1 MKGAGIG
8 QNLTTFTLRSKYSH
22 MAIHYD
28 QPLDRT
34 FHALGDGTRRQILA
48 RLATEGALSANELRR
63 PFDVAQPTIS
73 KHLKVLEQAGLVRRE
88 VEGRTHRFELQ
99 AAPMEEAKV
108 WIARH
113 QRFWEGMLDRLDV
126 VVQAMETEEGG

>member
-1 MKGAGIG
+1 MGRG
-8 QNLTTFTLRSKYSH
+8 LTSFWLRFKYSH

-28 QPLDRT
+28 EPLDRT

-48 RLATEGALSANELRR
+48 MLATEGMLSANELRR
-63 PFDVAQPTIS
+63 PFDVAQPTVS
-73 KHLKVLEQAGLVRRE
+73 KHLKVLEQAGLIRRE
-88 VEGRTHRFELQ
+88 VQGRTHLFELQ

-113 QRFWEGMLDRLDV
+113 QRFWEGMLDRLDD
-126 VVQAMETEEGG
+126 VVQAMGVPEDGR